1 MPSLLAAYR
10 QSEFGAVVQRG
21 AYLNHAGI
29 APTPARVARAV
40 SSALEASQ
48 RDPLDFF
55 MATVLPTIESARIRL
70 ARLMGVPAAHLAL
83 VKNTGHALSLVADSL
98 ILEPGDN
105 IVSADCEYPAVVYP
119 WYAQNWRG
127 VETRLTQARADG
139 TIALEDIAAN
149 MDERTRVVTLS
160 WVQFGTGAQTN
171 LAALTEMAH
180 ARNVLVIADVIQ
192 GLGALPCKIEE
203 WGVDIAATGSH
214 KWLCA
219 PSGTGGL
226 YVAPHALERM
236 RLLNMGAASVV
247 NVEAFDPLTFT
258 PKPTVQRYEEGS
270 PNSLGI
276 VGLDAALSLLEE
288 VGIETIAARIL
299 SLTAYGAELLD
310 AKGYKA
316 CSPRAD
322 AERAGLLLFCHPR
335 HANETLLQTLADA
348 GVTAAV
354 RGGKVRLS
362 PHFYNTGE
370 EMARAVRALPES

>member
-10 QSEFGAVVQRG
+10 QSEFAAAVERG

-29 APTPARVARAV
+29 APMPARVARAV

-48 RDPLDFF
+48 SDPLDFF
-55 MATVLPTIESARIRL
+55 VTTLLPAIESARARL

-105 IVSADCEYPAVVYP
+105 IVSADCEYPSVVYP
-119 WYAQNWRG
+119 WNAQKWRG
-127 VETRLTQARADG
+127 IETRLARTRPDG
-139 TIALEDIAAN
+139 TIGLADIAAK
-149 MDERTRVVTLS
+149 MDDRTRVVTLS
-160 WVQFGTGAQTN
+160 WVQFGTGFRTD
-171 LAALTEMAH
+171 LAALTQMAH
-180 ARNVLVIADVIQ
+180 AKNALVVADVIQ

-288 VGIETIAARIL
+288 VGMDAIAARIL

-310 AKGYKA
+310 AKGYKV

-322 AERAGLLLFCHPR
+322 DNRAGLLLFRHPR

-354 RGGKVRLS
+354 RGGKVRFS
-362 PHFYNTGE
+362 PHFYNTGA
-370 EMARAVRALPES
+370 EMARAIDALPES